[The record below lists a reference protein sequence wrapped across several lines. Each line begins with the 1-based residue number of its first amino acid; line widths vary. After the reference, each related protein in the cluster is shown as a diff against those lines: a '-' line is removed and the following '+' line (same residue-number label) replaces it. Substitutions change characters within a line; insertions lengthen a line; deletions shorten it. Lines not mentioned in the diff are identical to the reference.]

1 MEDILNSILSKLDD
15 NSLQAISQKANA
27 SPDKAK
33 SAMAAAIPVLMNALA
48 RNSSSPEGAQS
59 LQNAIKRDHDGSL
72 LDNLGGFLN
81 NPEASNGAGILKH
94 VLGGKRQTVEQ
105 YISKD
110 SGLGGNSVG
119 KILEMAAPL
128 VMGYLGKKSGGGD
141 ENALGNVINSYLN
154 SEKKQAPKSQ
164 SVINQLLDQNN
175 DGSVIDDIARM
186 GMSFLKRRRK

>member
-1 MEDILNSILSKLDD
+1 MEDILKSILSKLDD
-15 NSLQAISQKANA
+15 NSLQAISQKTNA

-33 SAMAAAIPVLMNALA
+33 SAMAAAIPILMNALA

-81 NPEASNGAGILKH
+81 NPESANGAGILKH
-94 VLGGKRQTVEQ
+94 VLGSKRQNVEQ

-110 SGLGGNSVG
+110 SGLSGDSVS

-141 ENALGNVINSYLN
+141 GNVLGNVINSYLN
-154 SEKKQAPKSQ
+154 TEKKQAPKSQ
-164 SVINQLLDQNN
+164 SVINQILDQNN
-175 DGSVIDDIARM
+175 DGSIIDDIARM
-186 GMSFLKRRRK
+186 GMSFLKRRK